1 MPVLDLG
8 VLDNVIGVIVVILLL
23 SMVVQS
29 IQTFI
34 KKLSNFKSNQIR
46 KSLENLFEQTAAS
59 APAQGAATAQS
70 VIDYFASM
78 GRVTSL
84 NRSAVESISKV
95 DLTKVVTMIEG
106 SALLPGKTKDSLLSV
121 LKVAQQAQT
130 AIDALINTPMPTE
143 AVTKL
148 AELRTAISPLLTHVA
163 QVIDAEGKLKAEL
176 VVKDV
181 AEMRNYATEGIMRLA
196 AELQG
201 YVANSAAAAPANAVL
216 QEATKAAKTLTE
228 AATLLHAQV
237 TELGGRLRERI
248 DAIEAWY
255 DPIMQGFEE
264 RYARHMRT
272 WAFVISAILVV
283 MVDANLPRIYKR
295 MATDEVS
302 KQRVLAEASTI
313 QQRYMGQIA
322 AAREQ
327 NNQPL
332 LHDLT
337 NRLNDELDEATASYP
352 ALGLEMLDVEAFW
365 NRTTPL
371 EKTKVILGWI
381 LMAFLLSL
389 GAPFWHDIL
398 QSLFGLKEFLRGKTE
413 TKNVEHAS
421 GAGAT
426 S

>member
-59 APAQGAATAQS
+59 APPQGAATAQS
-70 VIDYFASM
+70 VIDHFASM

-106 SALLPGKTKDSLLSV
+106 STLLPAKTKDSLSSV
-121 LKVAQQAQT
+121 LKVVQQAQA

-143 AVTKL
+143 AIAKL
-148 AELRTAISPLLTHVA
+148 AELRTAISPLLTHAA
-163 QVIDAEGKLKAEL
+163 QVIDAEGKPKAEL
-176 VVKDV
+176 IVKDV
-181 AEMRNYATEGIMRLA
+181 AELRNYATEGIVRLA

-201 YVANSAAAAPANAVL
+201 YVANSAAAAPA
-216 QEATKAAKTLTE
+216 KALTE
-228 AATLLHAQV
+228 AASLLHAQV
-237 TELGGRLRERI
+237 TEFGARLGERI

-272 WAFVISAILVV
+272 WAFVISSILVV
-283 MVDANLPRIYKR
+283 MVDANLPRLYKR

-302 KQRVLAEASTI
+302 KQRVLAEATTI
-313 QQRYMGQIA
+313 QQRYMSQIA

-365 NRTTPL
+365 NRTTAL
-371 EKTKVILGWI
+371 EKTKVILGWV

-413 TKNVEHAS
+413 TKNVEQAS